1 VRLSRAVP
9 DDPSRWSPSCTYVV
23 PDGDQ
28 VRVALRRCD
37 RTPFESPRRTRHTD
51 DERSARPLPAPP
63 IPSRRYAAAALA
75 LPSPTQGSV
84 ALVTGASAGIGRE
97 LARGLAARGHS
108 LLLVARRGDRLEQ
121 LAAELSD
128 RHGIGAEAI
137 PADMTDAGERDRM
150 AAEVERRGLTVEVLV
165 NNAGFGI
172 YRAFAD
178 SDRERELQQ
187 VRLLVEAV
195 VDLDAR
201 YVPAMVERGRGA
213 VRNVASTAGF
223 QPLPGNGTY
232 SASKSFVL
240 FHSEALHE
248 EVRNRG
254 VTVTAVCPGPVHT
267 EFQETSEPLF
277 MARVPKFLHR
287 APEPV
292 ADEALRAVEAGKRT
306 VVPGGAAV
314 RAAFGPNRM
323 APPTLALRVSR
334 QLMSREIKRGR

>member
-1 VRLSRAVP
+1 VP
-9 DDPSRWSPSCTYVV
+9 
-23 PDGDQ
+23 
-28 VRVALRRCD
+28 
-37 RTPFESPRRTRHTD
+37 
-51 DERSARPLPAPP
+51 
-63 IPSRRYAAAALA
+63 
-75 LPSPTQGSV
+75 LPSPREGST

-108 LLLVARRGDRLEQ
+108 LALVARRADRLEQ
-121 LAAELSD
+121 LASELSD
-128 RHGIGAEAI
+128 RHGVSAEVI
-137 PADMTDAGERDRM
+137 PTDMADASERDRL
-150 AAEVERRGLTVEVLV
+150 AAEVARRGLTVEVLV

-201 YVPAMVERGRGA
+201 YLPGMVERGRGA
-213 VRNVASTAGF
+213 IINIASTAGF

-240 FHSEALHE
+240 FHSETLHA
-248 EVRNRG
+248 EVRGRG
-254 VTVTAVCPGPVHT
+254 VTVTAVCPGPVET

-287 APEPV
+287 TAEPV

-306 VVPGGAAV
+306 VVPGGPAV
-314 RAAFGPNRM
+314 RAFFTPNRM
-323 APPTLALRVSR
+323 APPSVALKVAG
-334 QLMSREIKRGR
+334 QLMSREVKRGR